1 MKAAKLKIW
10 TAEKLDPLLC
20 YRGNRG
26 TVKSFPLPFPK
37 LCVFSFR
44 GRHCPSNQHAPDLY
58 PLPKNGVT
66 LCKVWEIPFHRSHP
80 NCSLRE
86 VPILFRLAGIL
97 RFGSQRRRTPRRNP
111 PPDDRTVRSMAL
123 RACWLTLCVAI
134 SLLDTARAQ
143 LNPLSASPQGSSAAD
158 SADTPPGAQDTEIL
172 LWIEKLGSE
181 SFSERLEAQGRL
193 ERFGLDALDLLRLAT
208 DHADPQI
215 AAQARFMVQS
225 GKFTNETANAPFEL
239 RKILEL
245 FDTSNNDG
253 KISQIRN
260 LNLLEH
266 SLGVRP
272 LCRIARFES
281 NPQIAKFAA
290 LELMRRISPFEPA
303 TTLPIQDDDQIDL
316 QGIEYQGTDPEGMI
330 GSQNKNTPQ
339 KTRLAAIIAEATR
352 EARSQACQWLK
363 LAFLPSSQTVFP
375 LEQWSSIVQQE
386 EQLML
391 TSGSE
396 ASIHTLAPLM
406 RWVAEQA
413 SLDPATR
420 DQALEIGRRLS
431 AVTLARQPTI
441 LPQIQ
446 FCEWSLRAKLPEL
459 VPTHFISSESVFP
472 QQAPSLMNY
481 LLAESFAMQ
490 GKQELADQIAQLARA
505 RATIRLQRDLSLD
518 IDSTAKPPANP
529 TDPLALRSNSEG
541 MERAVVAE
549 ALINRGSFAW
559 AEAELRVALAGRY
572 DSPEF
577 ASTVGLSLLSQLLHE
592 QDRDA
597 EASKVLEAF
606 AQRFENEKLFQM
618 QIDSAGSEIP
628 STYHMFAANDLAKNG
643 KHEEARAR
651 YLRAIELSPENVD
664 ALIGLARL
672 PENNEQKA
680 MRLQEQSQVVI
691 MLRNEIEEIDRQLR
705 LAAPMFQ
712 KSEKR
717 RLATQLNTYA
727 WLVANT
733 EGDQQEALLMSRR
746 ACSLSPDRS
755 ALQDTLAHCYERQGN
770 FDAAVRTQ
778 RKAVALE
785 PHQPSLHRALKRFEE
800 KAKDQRDK
808 NQPSK

>member
-1 MKAAKLKIW
+1 MRFLI
-10 TAEKLDPLLC
+10 P
-20 YRGNRG
+20 G
-26 TVKSFPLPFPK
+26 TTLSEQ
-37 LCVFSFR
+37 ST
-44 GRHCPSNQHAPDLY
+44 RHDLY
-58 PLPKNGVT
+58 PLPEKSVT
-66 LCKVWEIPFHRSHP
+66 LCGVREIPFHRSHP

-97 RFGSQRRRTPRRNP
+97 RFGSQRHRTPRRNH
-111 PPDDRTVRSMAL
+111 PPDDRILRSMAL
-123 RACWLTLCVAI
+123 RACGLALCLALPI
-134 SLLDTARAQ
+134 GDTARAQ
-143 LNPLSASPQGSSAAD
+143 SNPLSATPQENSAVD
-158 SADTPPGAQDTEIL
+158 SANTATESQDAEIL
-172 LWIEKLGSE
+172 LWIERLGSE

-208 DHADPQI
+208 EHADPQI

-225 GKFTNETANAPFEL
+225 GKFTNETVNAPFEL

-260 LNLLEH
+260 LNLLDH

-303 TTLPIQDDDQIDL
+303 ATLPIQEDDPFDP
-316 QGIEYQGTDPEGMI
+316 QGTELEETE

-339 KTRLAAIIAEATR
+339 KTRLAAIIGEATR

-363 LAFLPSSQTVFP
+363 LAFVQSDQTAFP
-375 LEQWSSIVQQE
+375 LGQWSSIVQQE

-391 TSGSE
+391 TSSSE

-420 DQALEIGRRLS
+420 EQALEIGRRLS
-431 AVTLARQPTI
+431 EVTLSRQPTI

-459 VPTHFISSESVFP
+459 VPLHFLASESIFP
-472 QQAPSLMNY
+472 QQSPSLLNY

-505 RATIRLQRDLSLD
+505 RATIRLQKDFSLD
-518 IDSTAKPPANP
+518 ENATSGPPANP

-549 ALINRGSFAW
+549 SLINRGSFAW
-559 AEAELRVALAGRY
+559 AEAELRVALEGRY

-592 QDRDA
+592 QDRDE

-628 STYHMFAANDLAKNG
+628 SSYHMFAANELAKKG

-651 YLRAIELSPENVD
+651 YLRAVELSPENVD

-680 MRLQEQSQVVI
+680 LRLQEQSQVVI
-691 MLRNEIEEIDRQLR
+691 LLRNEIEEIDRQLR

-733 EGDQQEALLMSRR
+733 DGDQQEALLMSRR

-800 KAKDQRDK
+800 KAKEQRDK
-808 NQPSK
+808 NQPPQ